1 MKTRSENYSQNKKQ
15 ATIFADET
23 LRGVNAN
30 IKAWKQAYN
39 ESDAAKALFKEDG
52 LTREMI
58 DFNFIMKN
66 LPGRLNSAGVFCQL
80 RKYKDVTNEDGT
92 TSTAEELAK
101 AFAAGLE
108 SVELKEFNDGA
119 TWVAFIPK
127 SRFTALEFYNLIKAA
142 NTAKQRAEVAKMK
155 EVEKAAK
162 EAAKAEKEAQKAAAK
177 AAKEE
182 QRTFAASLESA
193 TPEQLAK
200 IQEILKA
207 GNAA

>member
-15 ATIFADET
+15 AAIFADET

-30 IKAWKQAYN
+30 VKAWKQAYN
-39 ESDAAKALFKEDG
+39 ESAAAKALFREDG
-52 LTREMI
+52 ITKEMI
-58 DFNFIMKN
+58 SFDFIMKF
-66 LPGRLNSAGVFCQL
+66 LPGRLNSKGVFCQL
-80 RKYKDVTNEDGT
+80 RKFKDVTNEDGT
-92 TSTAEELAK
+92 STGAEELAK

-119 TWVAFIPK
+119 TWVAYVPK

-155 EVEKAAK
+155 EAEKAAK
-162 EAAKAEKEAQKAAAK
+162 EAAKAAK
-177 AAKEE
+177 DAAKEE
-182 QRTFAASLESA
+182 QRTFAASLENA

-200 IQEILKA
+200 IQEILRAGKA
-207 GNAA
+207 A